1 MNLFK
6 TGAGLKKNISTNSI
20 ESNQFGMFKKYMLEL
35 FFPFLEHWAN
45 VWCFLYVVHVEKC
58 SRTCLLRVDVYLLTY
73 LPTHMYSLHV
83 IRFILLSNT
92 CKKLIE
98 KILYSRKK
106 VIQFWI
112 HCLHFQCTIQWNFY
126 LPGLDAVQ
134 FQIPQCRI
142 FSRSAGHQIFTNLKT
157 FGEIVFARPFR
168 MV

>member
-1 MNLFK
+1 MSQIWFSVWNV
-6 TGAGLKKNISTNSI
+6 
-20 ESNQFGMFKKYMLEL
+20 QKYMLGL
-35 FFPFLEHWAN
+35 FFPFLEHRAN
-45 VWCFLYVVHVEKC
+45 VWGFLYVVHVEKC

-98 KILYSRKK
+98 KILYRRKK

-112 HCLHFQCTIQWNFY
+112 HCLHFQCIQWNFY

-142 FSRSAGHQIFTNLKT
+142 FSRSAGHQIFQNLKT